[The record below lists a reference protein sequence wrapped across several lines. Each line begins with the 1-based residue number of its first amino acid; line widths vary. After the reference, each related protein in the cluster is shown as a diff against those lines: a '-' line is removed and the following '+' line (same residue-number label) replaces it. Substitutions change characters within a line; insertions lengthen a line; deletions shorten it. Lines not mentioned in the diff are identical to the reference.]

1 MCIPIQ
7 KLGNRARR
15 IQAFA
20 NLFLATGIALIHF
33 IHPSS
38 HQGQMFTDG
47 FGGLLLGL
55 SIGFSLFCLI
65 KARRCRLSRE

>member
-20 NLFLATGIALIHF
+20 NLSLVAGIVLIHF
-33 IHPSS
+33 VHPSS
-38 HQGQMFTDG
+38 HQGQMFTHG
-47 FGGLLLGL
+47 VGGLLLGL
-55 SIGFSLFCLI
+55 SLGFNLFWI
-65 KARRCRLSRE
+65 RSARRCRLSRE